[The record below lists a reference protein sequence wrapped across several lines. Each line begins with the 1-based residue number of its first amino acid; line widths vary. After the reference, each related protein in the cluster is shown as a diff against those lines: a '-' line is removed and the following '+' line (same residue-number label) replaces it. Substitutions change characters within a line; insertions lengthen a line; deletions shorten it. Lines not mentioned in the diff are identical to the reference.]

1 MNLVC
6 CCRAERGK
14 THSDTA
20 APEYFGWREGAFQ
33 ADNP

>member
-1 MNLVC
+1 MNLIC

-14 THSDTA
+14 TQSDTA
-20 APEYFGWREGAFQ
+20 VPEFSGLREGAFQ